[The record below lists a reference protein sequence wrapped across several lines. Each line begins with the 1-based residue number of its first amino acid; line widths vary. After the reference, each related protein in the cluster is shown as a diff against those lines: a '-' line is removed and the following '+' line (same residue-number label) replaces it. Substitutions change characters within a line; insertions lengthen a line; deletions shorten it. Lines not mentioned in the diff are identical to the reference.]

1 LSCEWGLRSI
11 DFVIK
16 EDKDSIT
23 RSQKWL
29 LLTFAWEGSA
39 ATLVTLQNPTL
50 YL

>member
-1 LSCEWGLRSI
+1 MGFDLSI

-23 RSQKWL
+23 RSQKGL

-39 ATLVTLQNPTL
+39 ATIAKPNTLPLTI
-50 YL
+50 